1 MSKNIV
7 LTILGI
13 IVIIGAFFAIRHN
26 ENPDIDT
33 STQYGTDSDGMDMGT
48 TTEVTASSTISVTV
62 PDLLTVK
69 EVTVNGSNFA
79 FDPKTITVNKGD
91 TVKIT
96 FKNVGGMHDFKIDE
110 FNVATKKI
118 NGGESDTVTF
128 VADKTGSFEYY
139 CSVGTHRQMGMKGTL
154 IVK

>member
-1 MSKNIV
+1 MNKNILLTV
-7 LTILGI
+7 LAV
-13 IVIIGAFFAIRHN
+13 IVIIGAFFVVRHR
-26 ENPDIDT
+26 ENPVIDI
-33 STQYGTDSDGMDMGT
+33 SPEYGTDSDGMDIGT
-48 TTEVTASSTISVTV
+48 TTDVTASSTISVTV
-62 PDLLTVK
+62 PDLLDVK
-69 EVTVNGSNFA
+69 EVTVTGSNFA
-79 FDPKTITVNKGD
+79 FSPQAITVNKGD
-91 TVKIT
+91 TVKIN

-118 NGGESDTVTF
+118 NGGETDTVTF